1 MSMSTNNFNELLS
14 VMQLS
19 DSFFP
24 TGLYTNSN
32 GLEILFYEKKVND
45 SDKLLNLIKAL
56 LTQQIGPADCVA
68 LGSAYEFAK
77 KDNIRGII
85 DVDQNIYMMKVVRE
99 IREASTRSGRQ
110 LIKCLTT
117 FVKDNRILDEYQNA
131 IKDGLTFG
139 SYPVAFAIACNV
151 FEISKEKAGLMM
163 LYGFSVSIIGAAM
176 RLGILEHFKSQRL
189 IDELKPTITMC
200 VENYIDRSL
209 SNMWQFA
216 PEVDIVQ
223 ISHEKLDSKMF
234 IT

>member
-1 MSMSTNNFNELLS
+1 MSTNNFNELLS

-77 KDNIRGII
+77 KNNIRGII
-85 DVDQNIYMMKVVRE
+85 DVDQTIYMMKVVRE